1 MAKPKPTVL
10 FIVEGGS
17 DETALKRILKKLYK
31 KKEINFEVTDGDI
44 TSDESVNVQNVE
56 EKIFKIDTRE
66 YVGMLK
72 ELTEEG
78 KEVSMLVFGSS
89 MAPFLIHARD
99 MIYFKKPDREL
110 QKGDIVFFR
119 RKSGQFVMH
128 RIWKIRPEG
137 YYIVGDAQTQI
148 EGPVKREQIFALIT
162 KVRRKEKWLEPG
174 DFWWEFFEHVWL
186 HMIPLRRGIMWCYA
200 KVIK

>member
-1 MAKPKPTVL
+1 MKV
-10 FIVEGGS
+10 V
-17 DETALKRILKKLYK
+17 
-31 KKEINFEVTDGDI
+31 
-44 TSDESVNVQNVE
+44 
-56 EKIFKIDTRE
+56 DTRE

-186 HMIPLRRGIMWCYA
+186 HMIPLQSAFFCIKSIYNVLSTIFRKSDNRNITGCPDGIA
-200 KVIK
+200 INEAFFTAF

>member
-1 MAKPKPTVL
+1 MKV
-10 FIVEGGS
+10 V
-17 DETALKRILKKLYK
+17 
-31 KKEINFEVTDGDI
+31 
-44 TSDESVNVQNVE
+44 
-56 EKIFKIDTRE
+56 DTRE

-72 ELTEEG
+72 ELSEEG

>member
-1 MAKPKPTVL
+1 MKV
-10 FIVEGGS
+10 V
-17 DETALKRILKKLYK
+17 
-31 KKEINFEVTDGDI
+31 
-44 TSDESVNVQNVE
+44 
-56 EKIFKIDTRE
+56 DTRE

-110 QKGDIVFFR
+110 QKVILYFSEKERAVRHAPDMEDQAGGVLYRGRCTDTDR
-119 RKSGQFVMH
+119 RTG
-128 RIWKIRPEG
+128 
-137 YYIVGDAQTQI
+137 
-148 EGPVKREQIFALIT
+148 KREQIFALIT

-200 KVIK
+200 KVIR